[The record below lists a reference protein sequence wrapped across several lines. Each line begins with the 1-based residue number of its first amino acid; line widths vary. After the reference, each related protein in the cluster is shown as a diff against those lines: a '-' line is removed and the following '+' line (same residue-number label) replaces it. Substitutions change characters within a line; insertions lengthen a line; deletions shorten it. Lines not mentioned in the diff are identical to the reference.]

1 VTDTGKSVERGVG
14 LARQV
19 HAALTER
26 IAEGK
31 IGPHERLVVERVA
44 AELGVSPTPVR
55 EAINRLL
62 QDGLVEDA
70 PNGRIRIVRLTPDY
84 VVNTFMVRAALE
96 GLAAELAAPRVQSD
110 HISALGEAMG
120 QIEAAAKRG
129 EYEVFSSLDDS
140 LHQIIREA
148 AGNPVLSRE
157 LRPLQIH
164 IGLIYAYVNRTYSR
178 EQLAEYV
185 QRSHEEHMHIVEV
198 LADRKPRMA
207 RGAVEK
213 HIRDAGERYANL
225 IRFSNEHPEIG
236 SSEET
241 SRQADVEVMREVT
254 IPAT

>member
-1 VTDTGKSVERGVG
+1 MG

-26 IAEGK
+26 IAQGK
-31 IGPHERLVVERVA
+31 IGPEERLVVERVA

-70 PNGRIRIVRLTPDY
+70 PNGRLRIVRLTPDY

-96 GLAAELAAPRVQSD
+96 GLAAELAAPRVEAD
-110 HISALGEAMG
+110 HMSALDEAMG
-120 QIEAAAKRG
+120 KIEAAAKRG

-157 LRPLQIH
+157 LRPAPDPHWLDLRVCQPN
-164 IGLIYAYVNRTYSR
+164 VFSR
-178 EQLAEYV
+178 AAGG
-185 QRSHEEHMHIVEV
+185 IC
-198 LADRKPRMA
+198 AAIA
-207 RGAVEK
+207 RGAFRHREGTRGPQTEK
-213 HIRDAGERYANL
+213 
-225 IRFSNEHPEIG
+225 SSG
-236 SSEET
+236 SGGAAHSGC
-241 SRQADVEVMREVT
+241 R
-254 IPAT
+254 